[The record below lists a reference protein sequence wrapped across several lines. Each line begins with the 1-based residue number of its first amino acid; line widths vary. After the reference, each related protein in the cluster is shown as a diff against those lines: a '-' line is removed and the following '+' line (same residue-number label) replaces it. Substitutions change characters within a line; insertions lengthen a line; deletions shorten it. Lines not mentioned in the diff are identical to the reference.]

1 MVIYSVINSIGEKV
15 GNVQYDGSEM
25 YLTNKEFTNYF
36 NTIDEMFYYLESNR
50 LHLIDGEGDMYNR
63 KIHNELIKNIEKI
76 GIGYFCR

>member
-1 MVIYSVINSIGEKV
+1 
-15 GNVQYDGSEM
+15 M

-50 LHLIDGEGDMYNR
+50 LHLIDGEGDTYNR